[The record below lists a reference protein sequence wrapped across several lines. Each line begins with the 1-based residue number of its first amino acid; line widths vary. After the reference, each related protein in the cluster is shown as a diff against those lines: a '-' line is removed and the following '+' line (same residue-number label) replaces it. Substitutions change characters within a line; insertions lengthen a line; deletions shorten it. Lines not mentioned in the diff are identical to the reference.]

1 MRHSLCPKEDL
12 KRSENQNQFGI
23 VESSTIIEYRNMF
36 WLNNFEG
43 DSDTFFNI
51 FFKNVLFI
59 FSYEKGSKI
68 DENEAG

>member
-43 DSDTFFNI
+43 DSDTFF
-51 FFKNVLFI
+51 
-59 FSYEKGSKI
+59 
-68 DENEAG
+68 